1 MTDLIRRVYGQEVP
15 ATGVWE
21 IRPERSSIQFTLRRP
36 GALALR
42 GQVNLDDGVMLI
54 TADPCESVAAIS
66 LDANSLSTSRPRR
79 DARRR
84 ARWLAADRFATID
97 LLVDEV
103 EPQTRWEWTA
113 LCRLRLRDM
122 TIPLALDFTYDGVD
136 DNHDAR
142 FRARAILSGADL
154 GIGGPWFR
162 LFGRSLTVEIRAEVY
177 ARRMSDIVTFASDLR
192 HAHPSLG

>member
-1 MTDLIRRVYGQEVP
+1 MTYLIRRVYGQEVP

-21 IRPERSSIQFTLRRP
+21 IRPERTSIQFTLRRP
-36 GALALR
+36 GALAVR
-42 GQVNLDDGVMLI
+42 GQVDLDDGVMLI
-54 TADPCESVAAIS
+54 AADPRESVAAIS
-66 LDANSLSTSRPRR
+66 LDASSLRTSRPRR

-84 ARWLAADRFATID
+84 ARWLATDRYPTID

-103 EPQTRWEWTA
+103 EPQTRWGWTA

-122 TIPLALDFTYDGVD
+122 TTPVVLDFTYDGVD
-136 DNHDAR
+136 NNDDAR
-142 FRARAILSGADL
+142 FRARTILSCADL

-162 LFGRSLTVEIRAEVY
+162 LFGRSLTVQIRAEVH